1 MINMDATGKR
11 IEFSAMPERLNK
23 QRFVFNHTF
32 LEVKILKGTEISDI
46 KGLEPNKYHNEA
58 VEIFNSLAKSQ
69 IDTNRYILKEDSDWM
84 EFCVAVQVLT
94 GHKMTKLNSW
104 VSDDG
109 ITLYDV
115 CRKFNLVNTTDNG
128 YYPDFGRLEH
138 SEYRLSQGKN
148 KINAVDSKDER
159 RREEMQAESDRILR
173 LEQKYELYR
182 DSGINPFLIPRYYTE
197 F

>member
-1 MINMDATGKR
+1 MINMDVMGKR
-11 IEFSAMPERLNK
+11 IEFSAMPESINK

-46 KGLEPNKYHNEA
+46 KWLEPNKYHNKA

-69 IDTNRYILKEDSDWM
+69 FDTNRYILKEDSDWM

-94 GHKMTKLNSW
+94 GHKMAKLNSW

-138 SEYRLSQGKN
+138 SEYRLSQSTNRIG
-148 KINAVDSKDER
+148 AVDSKDKQ
-159 RREEMQAESDRILR
+159 RREEMKAESDRVLR

>member
-1 MINMDATGKR
+1 MGKR
-11 IEFSAMPERLNK
+11 IKFSTVLESINK
-23 QRFVFNHTF
+23 QKFVFNHTF
-32 LEVKILKGTEISDI
+32 LEVQILKGTEISDI
-46 KGLEPNKYHNEA
+46 KGLEPNKYHNKA

-69 IDTNRYILKEDSDWM
+69 FDTNRYILKEDSDWM

-94 GHKMTKLNSW
+94 GHKMAKLNSW

-115 CRKFNLVNTTDNG
+115 CRKFNLVDTTDDG
-128 YYPDFGRLEH
+128 YYPDFSRLEH
-138 SEYRLSQGKN
+138 SEYRLSQSTN
-148 KINAVDSKDER
+148 RIDAVDIEDEQ
-159 RREEMQAESDRILR
+159 RREEMRAESDRILR
-173 LEQKYELYR
+173 LEQKHELYR

>member
-11 IEFSAMPERLNK
+11 IEFSAMPESINK

-46 KGLEPNKYHNEA
+46 KGLEPNKYHNKA
-58 VEIFNSLAKSQ
+58 VEVFNSLAKSQ
-69 IDTNRYILKEDSDWM
+69 FYTNRYILKEDSDWM

-94 GHKMTKLNSW
+94 GHKMVKLDSW
-104 VSDDG
+104 ISDDG

-115 CRKFNLVNTTDNG
+115 CRKFNLVNTTDDG
-128 YYPDFGRLEH
+128 YYPDFSRLEH
-138 SEYRLSQGKN
+138 SGYRLSQGKN
-148 KINAVDSKDER
+148 KISTVDSEDER
-159 RREEMQAESDRILR
+159 RREETRAESDRILR
-173 LEQKYELYR
+173 LEQKHELYR

>member
-1 MINMDATGKR
+1 MDVMGKR
-11 IEFSAMPERLNK
+11 IEFSAMPESINK

-46 KGLEPNKYHNEA
+46 KGLEPNKYRNKA

-69 IDTNRYILKEDSDWM
+69 FDTNRYILKEDSDWM

-94 GHKMTKLNSW
+94 GHKMAKLNSW

-115 CRKFNLVNTTDNG
+115 CHKFNLVNTTDNG
-128 YYPDFGRLEH
+128 YYPDFERLEH
-138 SEYRLSQGKN
+138 SEYRLSQSKN
-148 KINAVDSKDER
+148 RIDAVDREDER
-159 RREEMQAESDRILR
+159 SRKEMQAESDRILR
-173 LEQKYELYR
+173 LEQKYGLYR
-182 DSGINPFLIPRYYTE
+182 NSGINPFLIPRYYTE

>member
-11 IEFSAMPERLNK
+11 IEFSAMPESLNK

-46 KGLEPNKYHNEA
+46 KGLEPNKYHNKA

-69 IDTNRYILKEDSDWM
+69 FDTNRYILKEDSDWM
-84 EFCVAVQVLT
+84 EFCVAVQILT
-94 GHKMTKLNSW
+94 GHKMAKLNGW

-115 CRKFNLVNTTDNG
+115 CRKFNLVNITDDG

-138 SEYRLSQGKN
+138 SEYCLNQSKN
-148 KINAVDSKDER
+148 KINAVDSEDER
-159 RREEMQAESDRILR
+159 RREEMKAESDRILR

>member
-1 MINMDATGKR
+1 MINMDVMGKR
-11 IEFSAMPERLNK
+11 IEFSAMPESFNK

-84 EFCVAVQVLT
+84 EFCVAIQVLT
-94 GHKMTKLNSW
+94 GHKMAKLNSW
-104 VSDDG
+104 VSNDC

-128 YYPDFGRLEH
+128 YYPDFCRLEH
-138 SEYRLSQGKN
+138 SEYRLSRSKN
-148 KINAVDSKDER
+148 KINTVDNEDER
-159 RREEMQAESDRILR
+159 RREEMRAESDRILR

>member
-1 MINMDATGKR
+1 MINMDVMGKR
-11 IEFSAMPERLNK
+11 IEFSAVPESINK
-23 QRFVFNHTF
+23 QKFVFNHTF

-46 KGLEPNKYHNEA
+46 KGLELNKYHNKA

-69 IDTNRYILKEDSDWM
+69 FDTNRYILKEDSDWM
-84 EFCVAVQVLT
+84 EFYVAVQVLT
-94 GHKMTKLNSW
+94 GHKMAKLNSW

-115 CRKFNLVNTTDNG
+115 CRKFNLVNTTNNG

-138 SEYRLSQGKN
+138 SGYRLSHGKT
-148 KINAVDSKDER
+148 KVNAVDNEEDR

>member
-1 MINMDATGKR
+1 MINMDVMGKR
-11 IEFSAMPERLNK
+11 IEFSAMPESINK

-46 KGLEPNKYHNEA
+46 KWLEPNKYHNKA

-69 IDTNRYILKEDSDWM
+69 FDTNRYILKEDSDWM

-94 GHKMTKLNSW
+94 GHKMAKLNSW

-128 YYPDFGRLEH
+128 YYPDFGRLEY
-138 SEYRLSQGKN
+138 SEYRLSQSTNRIG
-148 KINAVDSKDER
+148 AVDSKDKQ
-159 RREEMQAESDRILR
+159 RREEMKAESDRVLR

>member
-1 MINMDATGKR
+1 MINMDVMGER
-11 IEFSAMPERLNK
+11 IEFSAVPESINK

-46 KGLEPNKYHNEA
+46 KGLEPNKYYNKA

-69 IDTNRYILKEDSDWM
+69 IDNNKYILKEDSDWM
-84 EFCVAVQVLT
+84 DFCVAVQILT
-94 GHKMTKLNSW
+94 GHKVAKLNSW
-104 VSDDG
+104 VSDDD

-115 CRKFNLVNTTDNG
+115 CRKFNLVNTTDDG
-128 YYPDFGRLEH
+128 CYPDFGRLEH
-138 SEYRLSQGKN
+138 SEYRLSQSKN
-148 KINAVDSKDER
+148 RMAAVDSEDER
-159 RREEMQAESDRILR
+159 RRKEMQAESDRILR

-182 DSGINPFLIPRYYTE
+182 DSGINPFLIPRYYTG

>member
-1 MINMDATGKR
+1 MINMDVMGKR
-11 IEFSAMPERLNK
+11 IEFSAMPESINK

-46 KGLEPNKYHNEA
+46 EWLEPNKYRNKA
-58 VEIFNSLAKSQ
+58 VEVFNSLAKSQ
-69 IDTNRYILKEDSDWM
+69 FDTNRYILKEDSDWM
-84 EFCVAVQVLT
+84 EFCVAVQILT
-94 GHKMTKLNSW
+94 GHKMAKLNSW
-104 VSDDG
+104 ISDEG

-128 YYPDFGRLEH
+128 YYPDFSRLEH
-138 SEYRLSQGKN
+138 SEYSLSQSKN
-148 KINAVDSKDER
+148 RIDAVDSKDER
-159 RREEMQAESDRILR
+159 RREEMKAESDRVLR
-173 LEQKYELYR
+173 LEQKYELYK

>member
-1 MINMDATGKR
+1 MINMDVMGKR
-11 IEFSAMPERLNK
+11 IEFSAMPESFNK

-84 EFCVAVQVLT
+84 EFCVAIQVLT
-94 GHKMTKLNSW
+94 GHKMAKLNSW
-104 VSDDG
+104 VSNDG

-128 YYPDFGRLEH
+128 YYPDFCRLEH
-138 SEYRLSQGKN
+138 SEYRLSRSKN
-148 KINAVDSKDER
+148 KINTVDNEDER
-159 RREEMQAESDRILR
+159 RREEMRAKSDRILR

>member
-11 IEFSAMPERLNK
+11 IGFSAMPESINK
-23 QRFVFNHTF
+23 QKFVFNHTF

-58 VEIFNSLAKSQ
+58 IEIFNSLAKSQ
-69 IDTNRYILKEDSDWM
+69 FDTNRYILKEDSDWM
-84 EFCVAVQVLT
+84 EFCIAVQILT
-94 GHKMTKLNSW
+94 GHKMAKLNSW

-138 SEYRLSQGKN
+138 SEYSLSRSKN
-148 KINAVDSKDER
+148 KINAVDNEDER

>member
-1 MINMDATGKR
+1 MINMDVMGKR
-11 IEFSAMPERLNK
+11 IKFSAMLESINK

-46 KGLEPNKYHNEA
+46 KGLETNKYYNKA
-58 VEIFNSLAKSQ
+58 VKIFNSLAKSQ
-69 IDTNRYILKEDSDWM
+69 FDTNRYILKEDSDWM
-84 EFCVAVQVLT
+84 EFCVAVQILT
-94 GHKMTKLNSW
+94 GHKMAKLNSW

-138 SEYRLSQGKN
+138 SEYRLSQSTNRIG
-148 KINAVDSKDER
+148 AVDSKDKQ
-159 RREEMQAESDRILR
+159 RREEMKAESDRVLR